1 MFWLPQEYKVVKN
14 IYEMHKIQKCFTYQN
29 LIKINSTSFF
39 FVFICDLNSQLNKE
53 DSRKVI
59 FEVLTQSKTLKR
71 LDFSYDFWAQFGVCD
86 LKLKKQV
93 GLCKVESIVNANI
106 VTIVV
111 NPKEYFEKYG
121 DKNINKK
128 HKGLKKDPSGMSFE
142 SYADRIMSRI
152 LS

>member
-1 MFWLPQEYKVVKN
+1 MY
-14 IYEMHKIQKCFTYQN
+14 KIQKCFAYQN

-39 FVFICDLNSQLNKE
+39 FVFICDLNSQLNKQ

-59 FEVLTQSKTLKR
+59 FEVLTQSKILKR
-71 LDFSYDFWAQFGVCD
+71 LDFSYDFWAQFRVCD
-86 LKLKKQV
+86 PKLKKQV
-93 GLCKVESIVNANI
+93 GLCKVESIEKANI
-106 VTIVV
+106 GTIAV
-111 NPKEYFEKYG
+111 NLKEYFEKYR

-128 HKGLKKDPSGMSFE
+128 HKELKKHPSGMSFE

>member
-1 MFWLPQEYKVVKN
+1 MKC
-14 IYEMHKIQKCFTYQN
+14 MHKIQKVFTYQN

-39 FVFICDLNSQLNKE
+39 FVFTCDLNSQLNKQ

-59 FEVLTQSKTLKR
+59 FEVLTQSKILKR

-86 LKLKKQV
+86 LKLKNQV
-93 GLCKVESIVNANI
+93 GLCK
-106 VTIVV
+106 TIAV

-121 DKNINKK
+121 DNNINKK
-128 HKGLKKDPSGMSFE
+128 HKGLKKDPSGISFE